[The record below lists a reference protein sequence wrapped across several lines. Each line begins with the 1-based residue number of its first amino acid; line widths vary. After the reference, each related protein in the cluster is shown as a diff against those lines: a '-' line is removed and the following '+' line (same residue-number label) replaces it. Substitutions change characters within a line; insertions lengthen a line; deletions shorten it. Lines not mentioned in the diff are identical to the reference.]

1 MQGLADKPIVTVWN
15 KIDLAPDR
23 KEFLK
28 FEVNTTFTGIIE
40 ERSFSPPATD

>member
-28 FEVNTTFTGIIE
+28 FEVHTTLTSIDE
-40 ERSFSPPATD
+40 ESSRPATE